1 MTEHKTDMNITEKLH
16 STSMTEYKKEM
27 NITEKLSCAF
37 TTEHKTEYNYTLV
50 KPHFYDRTQNRI

>member
-50 KPHFYDRTQNRI
+50 EPHFYDRTQKRI